1 MNKLLI
7 FFTFLLLIVFPSCQV
22 TENITL
28 SDAGNT
34 SEGEIIVSDF
44 FIDVLNDFSQF
55 MATSASDES
64 IMDSAVRDFANGL
77 SSNENNSNV
86 LFSKGEG
93 NQYTL
98 SFDFEDIT
106 EALSA
111 LGGVENF
118 SVLKG
123 DDHSLSFYL
132 DINNYSELKEMIPF
146 LADPNFEVYGP
157 EFNQGMSEADYS
169 DMIFYLLGEEA
180 PEALQTSLITINF
193 TLPGELT
200 KAEGVTV
207 TGKNSCS
214 YSFPLID
221 FLLLSKPMSFSIS
234 WN

>member
-44 FIDVLNDFSQF
+44 FIDVLKDFSQF

-118 SVLKG
+118 SVLEG

-207 TGKNSCS
+207 TGENSCS

>member
-55 MATSASDES
+55 MATSDSDES

-118 SVLKG
+118 SVLEG

-207 TGKNSCS
+207 TGENSCS
-214 YSFPLID
+214 NSYPLID

>member
-1 MNKLLI
+1 M
-7 FFTFLLLIVFPSCQV
+7 V
-22 TENITL
+22 
-28 SDAGNT
+28 
-34 SEGEIIVSDF
+34 IIVSYTRG
-44 FIDVLNDFSQF
+44 LPG
-55 MATSASDES
+55 
-64 IMDSAVRDFANGL
+64 NGL
-77 SSNENNSNV
+77 VV

-207 TGKNSCS
+207 TGENSCS